1 MAITDESTC
10 RSICF
15 AVTRLRE
22 RRPASVCDPSPDR
35 SPAAP
40 DDASAVDDS
49 VRCTPSVPAPA
60 AGVAMAVVA
69 GFGTETVMSS
79 TWLASGCLK
88 RVPGACSVGA
98 LAVGAL
104 AVGAL
109 AVGAL
114 WSGSLSLEA
123 LSLEPLSPASFLSLE
138 ALSGTT

>member
-1 MAITDESTC
+1 
-10 RSICF
+10 
-15 AVTRLRE
+15 
-22 RRPASVCDPSPDR
+22 
-35 SPAAP
+35 
-40 DDASAVDDS
+40 
-49 VRCTPSVPAPA
+49 
-60 AGVAMAVVA
+60 MAVVA

-109 AVGAL
+109 